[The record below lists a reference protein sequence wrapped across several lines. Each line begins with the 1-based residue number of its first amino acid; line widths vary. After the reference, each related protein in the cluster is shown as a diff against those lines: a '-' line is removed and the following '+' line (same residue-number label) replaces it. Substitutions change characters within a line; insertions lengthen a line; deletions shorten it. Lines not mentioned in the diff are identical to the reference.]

1 MFYLKELYLRFYF
14 FILSFFLVSVV
25 LWVYKKNLLIILT
38 FSLFNNLVSS
48 VGGNV
53 FDHLIYTN
61 PAEVFSIYLSLVLY
75 FSLLLTGPYFTW
87 HFLDFLRSSFYFTEY
102 SNVKHIFIKT
112 FLFIFITNLIGFLL
126 VFPYVWFFF
135 NAFNLQN
142 ESASIL
148 TFSLELRV
156 QEYFNFFF
164 TFLYL
169 INLSSFLVLSLILL
183 LSFLNLQQQLYWK
196 KLFTF
201 FNVVFATL
209 LSPPDV
215 FSQLIFLC
223 ILSVLFEFIL
233 FFSILKLKLNKY
245 S

>member
-14 FILSFFLVSVV
+14 FLFSFFTVSVV
-25 LWVYKKNLLIILT
+25 LWIYKKNLLTILT
-38 FSLFNNLVSS
+38 FSLLNILVSA
-48 VGGNV
+48 GGNV
-53 FDHLIYTN
+53 FEHLIYTN

-75 FSLLLTGPYFTW
+75 FSLLLTVPYLVW
-87 HFLDFLRSSFYFTEY
+87 HFLDFLRSSFYFSEY
-102 SNVKHIFIKT
+102 FNIKRIFTQI
-112 FLFIFITNLIGFLL
+112 FVFVFIINLIGVLII
-126 VFPYVWFFF
+126 FPYVWFFF

-142 ESASIL
+142 ESTSIL

-169 INLSSFLVLSLILL
+169 INLSSFLMLTIILI
-183 LSFLNLQQQLYWK
+183 LSFLNLQQKLYWK

-215 FSQLIFLC
+215 FSQLIFLF
-223 ILSVLFEFIL
+223 ILSILFEFIL
-233 FFSILKLKLNKY
+233 FFSIVKLKVNKY